1 MTELFGVV
9 HSLTNP
15 LLPAKVGPM
24 TLKAEMLIQTR
35 PEVTP
40 EHHYQQLQD
49 GISRWSRD
57 ESTQAGR
64 KGSKTRLTD
73 TPEAVL
79 STQHRCSHPLQPN
92 FDQVIIKNPYEPAL
106 KATELTDRLCI
117 HFRGLRSSCSALKI
131 NEEKSKTNVIG
142 QVILHTEDTD

>member
-24 TLKAEMLIQTR
+24 MLKAEMLIQTR

-49 GISRWSRD
+49 GISHWSRD

-64 KGSKTRLTD
+64 KGSKPDSQTLQRLFFQHSID
-73 TPEAVL
+73 AV
-79 STQHRCSHPLQPN
+79 T
-92 FDQVIIKNPYEPAL
+92 
-106 KATELTDRLCI
+106 
-117 HFRGLRSSCSALKI
+117 HFS
-131 NEEKSKTNVIG
+131 
-142 QVILHTEDTD
+142 QILIR